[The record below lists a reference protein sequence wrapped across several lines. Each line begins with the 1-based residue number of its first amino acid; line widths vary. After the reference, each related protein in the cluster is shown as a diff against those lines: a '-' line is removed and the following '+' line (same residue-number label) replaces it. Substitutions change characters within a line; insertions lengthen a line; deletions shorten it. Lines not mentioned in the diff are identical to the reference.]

1 MAGMHD
7 VIVVGGGIIGL
18 SIAREVAA
26 HGRSVLVLER
36 GETGEGASWAAAGM
50 LAPQTEAEQNGPFF
64 QLCAASHRM
73 YRAWTDQIR
82 EQTGLDP
89 EYVASGLLLLAPTDG
104 DLAAL
109 RQRFAWQRTLG
120 LTWEVLSTA
129 DTQKLE
135 PALTMPVAGAILIP
149 GEHQVAPR
157 KLSSALRAACVGW
170 KAEIRTRQRVD
181 EILSDGRRVTGVRVG
196 NDIVSSP
203 YVVVASGAW
212 TSEISGLQP
221 QIPVSPR
228 KGQILSLTMR
238 GQTFTHMI
246 QWGHSYAVPRPSG
259 ELVIGATNED
269 VGFDRSLTPAGIGQL
284 LSAVQQ
290 LSTVAA
296 SYPIQE
302 MWAGFRPATP
312 DGLPVLG
319 RGRLPGLVYATGHY
333 RNGILL
339 APITAAAVLALIEDR
354 PPVVPLEAFAPS
366 RFEV

>member
-1 MAGMHD
+1 
-7 VIVVGGGIIGL
+7 
-18 SIAREVAA
+18 
-26 HGRSVLVLER
+26 
-36 GETGEGASWAAAGM
+36 
-50 LAPQTEAEQNGPFF
+50 
-64 QLCAASHRM
+64 
-73 YRAWTDQIR
+73 
-82 EQTGLDP
+82 
-89 EYVASGLLLLAPTDG
+89 
-104 DLAAL
+104 
-109 RQRFAWQRTLG
+109 
-120 LTWEVLSTA
+120 
-129 DTQKLE
+129 
-135 PALTMPVAGAILIP
+135 
-149 GEHQVAPR
+149 
-157 KLSSALRAACVGW
+157 
-170 KAEIRTRQRVD
+170 
-181 EILSDGRRVTGVRVG
+181 
-196 NDIVSSP
+196 
-203 YVVVASGAW
+203 
-212 TSEISGLQP
+212 
-221 QIPVSPR
+221 
-228 KGQILSLTMR
+228 
-238 GQTFTHMI
+238 MI

-339 APITAAAVLALIEDR
+339 APITAAAVLAVIEDR